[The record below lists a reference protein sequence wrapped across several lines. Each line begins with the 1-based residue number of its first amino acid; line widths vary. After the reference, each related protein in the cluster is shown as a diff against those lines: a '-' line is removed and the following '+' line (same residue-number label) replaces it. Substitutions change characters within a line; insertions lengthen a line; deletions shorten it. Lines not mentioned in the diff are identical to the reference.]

1 MKLSVALLCALVA
14 VQAVLLAAPSAEAG
28 GLKVGYYNKKC
39 KGVEDVVK
47 GHIIRAIKKNPRVGA
62 ALVRL
67 VFHDCFVRVC
77 PLIINFRSETRIF
90 NLHVLVCHFD
100 IILCSLKK

>member
-1 MKLSVALLCALVA
+1 MKLSVVLLFSLVA
-14 VQAVLLAAPSAEAG
+14 LQAALFGVPSAEAS

-39 KGVEDVVK
+39 RSVEDVVK

-77 PLIINFRSETRIF
+77 TLIFCF
-90 NLHVLVCHFD
+90 
-100 IILCSLKK
+100 ILLFPSIKSK

>member
-1 MKLSVALLCALVA
+1 MKLSVVLLFSLVALQAALLGV
-14 VQAVLLAAPSAEAG
+14 PSAEAS

-39 KGVEDVVK
+39 RGVEDVVK

-77 PLIINFRSETRIF
+77 TLIFALF
-90 NLHVLVCHFD
+90 CFFLVSNQNEVFFV
-100 IILCSLKK
+100 S

>member
-1 MKLSVALLCALVA
+1 VIILCALVA
-14 VQAVLLAAPSAEAG
+14 VQAALLAAPSAEAS

-39 KGVEDVVK
+39 KGVEAVIK
-47 GHIIRAIKKNPRVGA
+47 GHIIRAMKKNPRVGA

-77 PLIINFRSETRIF
+77 LLIFFLLCFFLLEYLFPIF
-90 NLHVLVCHFD
+90 
-100 IILCSLKK
+100 IITCFKMNRQSS